1 MKLYYKEQK
10 MILAGKRFD
19 FIILAGIAITMY
31 ILMRKAERGDLPKMR
46 TIPMIGELDNIVG
59 RAAEMGRPVHYTTG
73 YGGLHDEWAVM
84 CVAGLAILSK
94 VAELCGK
101 YQVPL
106 QFTCFRGYLV
116 PIGRDILKTGYEK
129 GGNPDMYSDEM
140 VTYYGEDQVAYIGAI
155 INYFETERP
164 AVSMIFGAIQM
175 EMNQVLMQSARY
187 DAISLAG
194 TPRLYY
200 QGKMALM
207 ADYCLLGEELY
218 VVGASISGD
227 PVQLGCI
234 QGEDWAK
241 VLVIILFVIGAIM
254 VGVGS
259 GNLFGSFL
267 TW

>member
-1 MKLYYKEQK
+1 MLP
-10 MILAGKRFD
+10 GKRFD
-19 FIILAGIAITMY
+19 LIILLAIGVTMY
-31 ILMRKAERGDLPKMR
+31 LLMRKAEKGDIPKMR
-46 TIPMIGELDNIVG
+46 TVPMMKELDHVIG

-101 YQVPL
+101 YRVPL

-129 GGNPDMYSDEM
+129 GGSPEMYSDEM

-155 INYFETERP
+155 INYFETARP

-175 EMNQVLMQSARY
+175 EMNWVLMQASRY
-187 DAISLAG
+187 GAISLAG

-207 ADYCLLGEELY
+207 ADHCLLGEELY
-218 VVGASISGD
+218 TVGASISGD

-241 VLVIILFVIGAIM
+241 ILVIILLAIGAIM
-254 VGVGS
+254 VSVGS
-259 GNLFGSFL
+259 GTLFTSL
-267 TW
+267 LKW